1 MRYALY
7 FLPGPGHLREL
18 ATSWLG
24 HDIVSGRTVTR
35 SQTMLD
41 LVPDLDELT
50 AVPRRYGLHAT
61 LKAPFRLAMGSTE
74 AQLIEALADSCRIL
88 PPVILPGLAL
98 TEMDSFLC
106 LAPRGDS
113 DEPAR
118 LADFLVRNFD
128 RFRAPLEEKDR
139 QRRMVK
145 GLTARERL
153 HLEQWGYPYVMENFR
168 FHISLTGQVANTDSL
183 QELRRLLEVYLAP
196 ALRQPLL
203 IDSLALVR
211 EPAAGAPFEL
221 IERFTFTGESSSS

>member
-24 HDIVSGRTVTR
+24 YDIVTGRAAKR
-35 SQTMLD
+35 SQTMMD

-61 LKAPFRLAMGSTE
+61 LKAPFRLAVGSTE
-74 AQLIEALADSCRIL
+74 AELRKALADFARTL
-88 PPVILPGLAL
+88 RPVILPGLAL

-106 LAPRGDS
+106 LVPRGDT

-118 LADFLVRNFD
+118 LAGFLVRKFD

-139 QRRMVK
+139 QRRMAK
-145 GLTARERL
+145 GLTAQEKV

-168 FHISLTGQVANTDSL
+168 FHISLTGPVADTGSL
-183 QELRRLLEVYLAP
+183 QELRRLLEVYLTP

-211 EPAAGAPFEL
+211 EPAPKAPFEL
-221 IERFTFTGESSSS
+221 IEGFAFAENS